1 MKAFSLLMFV
11 CTALSVS
18 AIATRLGDR
27 KTLVPPPEARVE
39 AFLRT
44 LTTGRSQLAPRYL
57 SGELRARAPAS
68 DLQRAFRALEAA
80 IGEVENVDART
91 ISADRQSAKA
101 RGELMSGSGRRI
113 ALDFDLK
120 WERGAWAIA
129 VLPESLMP
137 PDHRQD

>member
-1 MKAFSLLMFV
+1 MKAFSLLLFV

-18 AIATRLGDR
+18 AIAIRLGDR

-44 LTTGRSQLAPRYL
+44 LKTGRAQLAPRYL
-57 SGELRARAPAS
+57 TDELRARAPAS
-68 DLQRAFRALEAA
+68 NLQRAFRALEAA
-80 IGEVENVDART
+80 IGAVENVDART
-91 ISADRQSAKA
+91 MSADRQWAKA
-101 RGELMSGSGRRI
+101 RGELVSAGGRRT

-129 VLPESLMP
+129 VLPESLTSLP
-137 PDHRQD
+137 PERK